1 VFAFSRLLF
10 TPLLSRLLFAS
21 SLNVS
26 FFTSFFHASFPR
38 LLFTL
43 FVVSCDVSRPGDT
56 QGAQSYGR
64 WEWHGRLAV
73 EPDPRLTLV
82 RMRIDT
88 ARGGGDV
95 VLARYDFNPSAAE
108 GDEYALTTGLEL
120 GRVRDLKVNTPYTL
134 GPPPGRIPAFAT
146 VACLCRPLKPDS
158 VRGAFLLATRGL
170 RQLTGRIDATLYF
183 TEWNDSSRHVIYS
196 LHQRID
202 AIK

>member
-1 VFAFSRLLF
+1 M
-10 TPLLSRLLFAS
+10 
-21 SLNVS
+21 
-26 FFTSFFHASFPR
+26 
-38 LLFTL
+38 
-43 FVVSCDVSRPGDT
+43 VSCDVSRPGDT

-64 WEWHGRLAV
+64 WEWHARLAV
-73 EPDPRLTLV
+73 EPDARLTLV

-108 GDEYALTTGLEL
+108 GDEYALTIGLEL
-120 GRVRDLKVNTPYTL
+120 GRVRDLKANTSYTL
-134 GPPPGRIPAFAT
+134 GPPPGRIPAVAT